1 MKYGGS
7 IHRILKTYFD
17 SVQLGRPKTDE
28 ELIDLFRQDLA
39 GERIQEKY
47 QHELYEEQGIEH
59 LREFLAAARTLPP
72 PQVLHTEQSFEI
84 KIGATTVSGRIDRI
98 DRREDGTVAI
108 VDYKTGKAKD
118 QEDADESLQ
127 LSLYAI
133 AAREKWGYEVG
144 ALIFHNL
151 QENVSV
157 TTVRSAP
164 QLLAACQRVE
174 AAAQRIAAGEFNA
187 KIGIH
192 CSFCAYRGLC
202 PEKEKRIPQKAP
214 SAPKSS

>member
-17 SVQLGRPKTDE
+17 SIQLGRPKTDE

-39 GERIQEKY
+39 GEKIQEKD
-47 QHELYEEQGIEH
+47 QHEPYEEQGIEH
-59 LREFLAAARTLPP
+59 PREFLATPRTLPP

-151 QENVSV
+151 QENVLV
-157 TTVRSAP
+157 TTMRSGP
-164 QLLAACQRVE
+164 QLLAARQRLE
-174 AAAQRIAAGEFNA
+174 PAAQGIAPAHFEA
-187 KIGIH
+187 SPPIH
-192 CSFCAYRGLC
+192 SSFCAYRSL
-202 PEKEKRIPQKAP
+202 
-214 SAPKSS
+214 